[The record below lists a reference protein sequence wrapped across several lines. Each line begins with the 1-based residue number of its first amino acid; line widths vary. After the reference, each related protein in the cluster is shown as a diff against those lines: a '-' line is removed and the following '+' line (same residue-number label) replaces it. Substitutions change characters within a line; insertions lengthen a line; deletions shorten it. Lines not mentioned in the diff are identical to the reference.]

1 MARLLISLWK
11 VQVKQMHIELT
22 VKRQTVPDETSYL
35 QTFSY
40 DGDAALTIADWLT
53 EVNRTEAKTNRIA
66 WECGC
71 LEKKCGACAMR
82 INGIPRLACS
92 VFLKDVVR
100 HGKILLEPLSKFPLV
115 KDLIVDRSS
124 MFETLKRM
132 RIWMQEKEDSS
143 YAQDCN
149 LQYQAGQCLQCGC
162 CLEICPNFLAGGDF
176 AGAAA
181 MIEAY
186 KAVEQNEADDH
197 RAEMIVAY
205 RKYFFFGCGQSLSCC
220 NVCPMELPLD
230 EMQVRLN
237 NF

>member
-1 MARLLISLWK
+1 
-11 VQVKQMHIELT
+11 MHIELI
-22 VKRQTVPDETSYL
+22 VKRQAAPDETPYP

-40 DGDAALTIADWLT
+40 NGNAAITVADWLT
-53 EVNRTEAKTNRIA
+53 EINRTECKTDRIA

-92 VFLKDVVR
+92 VFLKNVTK
-100 HGKILLEPLSKFPLV
+100 HGKILLEPLSKFPLI

-124 MFETLKRM
+124 MFEMLKSM

-143 YAQDCN
+143 YAQDYD

-162 CLEICPNFLAGGDF
+162 CLEICPNFFAGGDF

-181 MIEAY
+181 MAEAY
-186 KAVEQNEADDH
+186 KAIEQNQPDDH
-197 RAEMIVAY
+197 RAEMTAAY
-205 RKYFFFGCGQSLSCC
+205 RKQFFSGCGQSLSCC
-220 NVCPMELPLD
+220 NICPMQLPLD

-237 NF
+237 RYKV

>member
-1 MARLLISLWK
+1 
-11 VQVKQMHIELT
+11 
-22 VKRQTVPDETSYL
+22 
-35 QTFSY
+35 
-40 DGDAALTIADWLT
+40 
-53 EVNRTEAKTNRIA
+53 
-66 WECGC
+66 
-71 LEKKCGACAMR
+71 MR

-162 CLEICPNFLAGGDF
+162 CLEICPNFLAGGDLP
-176 AGAAA
+176 
-181 MIEAY
+181 
-186 KAVEQNEADDH
+186 EQ
-197 RAEMIVAY
+197 
-205 RKYFFFGCGQSLSCC
+205 L
-220 NVCPMELPLD
+220 L
-230 EMQVRLN
+230 
-237 NF
+237 

>member
-1 MARLLISLWK
+1 
-11 VQVKQMHIELT
+11 MHIELT
-22 VKRQTVPDETSYL
+22 VRRQAAPNEMPYL
-35 QTFSY
+35 QKFSY
-40 DGDAALTIADWLT
+40 TGEAALTIADWLT
-53 EVNRTEAKTNRIA
+53 KINHTEAKTNRIA

-82 INGIPRLACS
+82 INGVPRLACS
-92 VFLKDVVR
+92 VFLKDTAK

-124 MFETLKRM
+124 MFETLQTM
-132 RIWMQEKEDSS
+132 RIWVQEKEDSF
-143 YAQDCN
+143 YAQDYD

-181 MIEAY
+181 VAEVY
-186 KAVEQNEADDH
+186 KAVEQNEQDDH
-197 RAEMIVAY
+197 RAEMIAAY
-205 RKYFFFGCGQSLSCC
+205 RKHFFSGCGQSLSCC
-220 NVCPMELPLD
+220 NICPMQLPLD

-237 NF
+237 GYKV

>member
-132 RIWMQEKEDSS
+132 RMRLQELDDSS
-143 YAQDCN
+143 
-149 LQYQAGQCLQCGC
+149 
-162 CLEICPNFLAGGDF
+162 
-176 AGAAA
+176 
-181 MIEAY
+181 
-186 KAVEQNEADDH
+186 
-197 RAEMIVAY
+197 
-205 RKYFFFGCGQSLSCC
+205 
-220 NVCPMELPLD
+220 
-230 EMQVRLN
+230 
-237 NF
+237 